1 MRELKIEHFLQIP
14 FPNFPQNSQKQI
26 ALLYHNE
33 NAKLDYKKCTLE
45 NFENLDQA
53 FYENA
58 GIYELDKSIK
68 HLKNLLYKSIDCLIN
83 DKEIQ
88 ILFSQSH

>member
-14 FPNFPQNSQKQI
+14 FPNFPQNLQEQI

-33 NAKLDYKKCTLE
+33 NAKLDYEKCTLE
-45 NFENLDQA
+45 NFEYLDKE

-58 GIYELDKSIK
+58 GTYELNKSIK
-68 HLKNLLYKSIDCLIN
+68 HLKNLLHKSIDCLVN
-83 DKEIQ
+83 DKEIK
-88 ILFSQSH
+88 ILF